1 MLGKGIEKTLS
12 LTNKKLVA
20 LQRPIKV
27 GANEILNALAVPF
40 HNFKYCFLVEDA
52 VEDLCVQSPHCKTH
66 GDKRETNSG
75 ASFRFKFYPTRY
87 VFISKLTNLKGS
99 C

>member
-20 LQRPIKV
+20 LQRSIEV

-52 VEDLCVQSPHCKTH
+52 VEDLCVQSPHCETH
-66 GDKRETNSG
+66 GDKKG
-75 ASFRFKFYPTRY
+75 DKQWG
-87 VFISKLTNLKGS
+87 FIQI
-99 C
+99 